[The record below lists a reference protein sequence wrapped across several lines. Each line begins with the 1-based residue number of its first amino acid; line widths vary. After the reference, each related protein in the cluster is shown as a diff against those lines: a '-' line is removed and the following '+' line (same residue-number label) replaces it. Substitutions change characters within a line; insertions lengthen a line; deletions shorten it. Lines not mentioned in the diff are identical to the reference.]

1 LPTET
6 RLFDYDLPPEL
17 IAQVPLENR
26 ERSRLL
32 VIHRDTGEIE
42 HRMFTDI
49 IEYVR
54 PGDLFVAN
62 DTRVFPARL
71 FVKKPTG
78 ANIELLF
85 LKPVDKEKTAW
96 NVLAR
101 PGRRLREGTSLFH
114 DSLSGP
120 FCRLAEKH
128 ENGSWTAEALP
139 RPLIPFL
146 EKYGVVPLPP
156 YIKESIS
163 DPNRYQTI
171 YAEKDGSAA
180 APTAGLHFT
189 APLIRR
195 IEKTGASFTKVTLH
209 IGLDTF
215 KPVSAEFI
223 EDHQMHSET
232 YCVTD
237 DAARAVAGSI
247 RGGGRVVAVGTTAVR
262 ALESWAAGRPR
273 HELARALSGGEGDT
287 NLFIRR
293 RSQFFTTDALLT
305 NFHLPRSTLLILV
318 SAFAGHEIIRRAY
331 EEAIRERYRFY
342 SFGDA
347 MLIL

>member
-1 LPTET
+1 MPTET

-17 IAQVPLENR
+17 IAQVPLEKR

-32 VIHRDTGEIE
+32 VIHRDTGEIQ
-42 HRMFTDI
+42 HRTFTDI
-49 IEYVR
+49 HEYVE
-54 PGDLFVAN
+54 PGDLFVVN

-78 ANIELLF
+78 ANVELLF
-85 LKPVDKEKTAW
+85 LKPVDEDKSAW
-96 NVLAR
+96 NALAR
-101 PGRRLREGTSLFH
+101 PGRRLREGTELFH
-114 DSLSGP
+114 GSLPGP
-120 FCRLAEKH
+120 FCRLGEKH
-128 ENGSWTAEALP
+128 EDGSWTLEALP

-146 EKYGVVPLPP
+146 EKYGIVPLPP
-156 YIKESIS
+156 YIKKTIS

-171 YAEKDGSAA
+171 YADRNGSAA

-189 APLIRR
+189 DPLIRR
-195 IEKTGASFTKVTLH
+195 IEKTGASFAKVTLH

-215 KPVSAEFI
+215 KPVSTEFI
-223 EDHQMHSET
+223 EDHAMHSET
-232 YCVTD
+232 YYVTD
-237 DAARAVAGSI
+237 IAARAVAGSI
-247 RGGGRVVAVGTTAVR
+247 RDGGRIVAVGTTAVR
-262 ALESWAAGRPR
+262 SLESWAAGRSR
-273 HELARALSGGEGDT
+273 DALARALSGREGDT
-287 NLFIRR
+287 TLFISR
-293 RSQFFTTDALLT
+293 RSQFSATDALIT

-331 EEAIRERYRFY
+331 AEAIKEKYRFY